1 MPLLDITKVRSIIVE
16 LDKLKGIERQT
27 LVLGGQRREN
37 AAEHSWHTAVSLL
50 LLIKSTDLDI
60 DRLKLLK
67 MALIHDIC
75 EIDPGDTPIYTAD
88 HSNKF
93 SQESACMKRICNLYP
108 EFLEEFEELWLDY
121 EKQKSPESKTLKV
134 ADRIL
139 PFFFNLETN
148 GRKWVEQSVSRSQ
161 VIAVNQPIQEVM
173 PELYD
178 WIVKQIDDAVEK
190 GWLIDS

>member
-1 MPLLDITKVRSIIVE
+1 MPPLDIIKVRSVIVE
-16 LDKLKGIERQT
+16 LDKLKGVKRQT
-27 LVLGGQRREN
+27 LVLGGRRREN
-37 AAEHSWHTAVSLL
+37 AAEHSWHAAVSLL

-60 DRLKLLK
+60 DLLKLLK

-75 EIDPGDTPIYTAD
+75 EIDHGDTPIYTAD

-93 SQESACMKRICNLYP
+93 GQESDCMKRICNLYP
-108 EFLEEFEELWLDY
+108 EFLEEFEGLWLDY
-121 EKQKSPESKTLKV
+121 EEQKSPESKLLKV

-139 PFFFNLETN
+139 PFFLNLETS
-148 GRKWVEQSVSRSQ
+148 GRKWLEQSVSRSQ
-161 VIAVNQPIQEVM
+161 VIAVNQPVQEVM

-178 WIVKQIDDAVEK
+178 WIVKQIDDAVGK